1 MKANKGGRVSV
12 RTQWTALAGAFIVL
26 AGVVVAWALARAADR
41 VQVVQI
47 AQEVRAGEIISA
59 DDLVLAG
66 VAHDGTVA
74 ALVPA
79 AAAET
84 AIGKVASIDL
94 QPGALLQSG
103 MWRDAPTLGAGEQRV
118 GVVLQPGRFPDDLGR
133 GDTAVAAPLDPADP
147 LVPVG
152 VRVLDVAVTPE
163 GATTLTLAVPGAAAV
178 SVARLGAAEQLVLV
192 GDAIAAGGDGA

>member
-1 MKANKGGRVSV
+1 
-12 RTQWTALAGAFIVL
+12 
-26 AGVVVAWALARAADR
+26 